1 MAHVEAG
8 TVAPGGAADPAGC
21 FHCGLPVPPGSAF
34 RFETEEGARDFCCA
48 GCEAVSTAIS
58 GLGLDEYYRLR
69 REAPARP
76 EPPPANLATFDEP
89 AVRERFVSPC
99 GEGGLVEAQL
109 LIEGLRCAACAW
121 LVEQTL
127 ARVPGVK
134 AVQVQYATRRAI
146 VRWDSGVAPPSALLG
161 AVARIGYGAWPYDED
176 RLALVE
182 STERRALL
190 RRLWVAGLGMMQ
202 VMMYAVPT
210 YIAGDGEIALDVASL
225 MRWAGLVLTL
235 PVLLYSAGPMFRG
248 ALRDLRERHLGM
260 DVPVALG
267 LAVAFVGSAWNTVAG
282 SGEVYFDSVTM
293 FVFLLLGARYLEMAA
308 RGRAGEA
315 LLPLARLVPQSA
327 HRLQGGGAITIAA
340 AALVPGDRILVR
352 PGETLP
358 ADGELESPQATLD
371 EAWMTG
377 ESRPVVHAAGDML
390 LGGAVNAGSPLV
402 MTVHRVGDATS
413 ISSIHR
419 LMERALGERPRW
431 AAAAQRAVPPFIAG
445 VLLAAIASFLA
456 WLAIDPARAPWI
468 AVSVLIVTCP
478 CALALAAPAA
488 VTLAAGAFANRRVV
502 VARLDAIESLAG
514 VTDVV
519 FDKTG
524 TLTAG
529 RAVLAETFAFH
540 HGNAPAMLALAAAL
554 SRASSH
560 PLDAAIVEAADGM
573 ESPMATRHAAF
584 PGEGMEALVDGSRVR
599 LGRAEFA
606 GALHGLTVPLA
617 FIGANDPVAWLAD
630 ESGWLAAFRFTD
642 RMRIDARRAVDGL
655 RAKGVQVHL
664 LSGDARNVV
673 RRLARELGI
682 ERWEAEATP
691 GAKLAYVRAL
701 QSVGARVAMVGDGIN
716 DAPVLAQADVSL
728 AMGSGADVARM
739 RADMVL
745 LADSPEDVCGAIAT
759 ARKTRRIVRENL
771 AWALAYNAI
780 AIPLAVAGLVTPL
793 AAGIGMSVSSLAV
806 VANAMRVRG

>member
-1 MAHVEAG
+1 
-8 TVAPGGAADPAGC
+8 
-21 FHCGLPVPPGSAF
+21 
-34 RFETEEGARDFCCA
+34 
-48 GCEAVSTAIS
+48 
-58 GLGLDEYYRLR
+58 
-69 REAPARP
+69 
-76 EPPPANLATFDEP
+76 
-89 AVRERFVSPC
+89 
-99 GEGGLVEAQL
+99 
-109 LIEGLRCAACAW
+109 
-121 LVEQTL
+121 
-127 ARVPGVK
+127 
-134 AVQVQYATRRAI
+134 
-146 VRWDSGVAPPSALLG
+146 
-161 AVARIGYGAWPYDED
+161 
-176 RLALVE
+176 
-182 STERRALL
+182 
-190 RRLWVAGLGMMQ
+190 MMQ

-210 YIAGDGEIALDVASL
+210 YLAGEGEIGADSASL
-225 MRWAGLVLTL
+225 LRWAGLVLTL
-235 PVLLYSAGPMFRG
+235 PVLIYSAGPMFRG
-248 ALRDLRERHLGM
+248 AWRDLRERHLGM

-267 LAVAFVGSAWNTVAG
+267 LAVAFLGSAWNTLAG

-308 RGRAGEA
+308 RGRAGQA
-315 LLPLARLVPQSA
+315 LLPLARLVPQAA
-327 HRLQGGGAITIAA
+327 HRLDRPGSLESTQVPATGLA
-340 AALVPGDRILVR
+340 PGDRVLVR

-358 ADGELESPQATLD
+358 ADGELESAQATLD

-377 ESRPVVHAAGDML
+377 ESRPVVHAAGDVL
-390 LGGAVNAGSPLV
+390 LGGAVNAGSALV
-402 MTVHRVGDATS
+402 MRVQRVGEATS

-445 VLLAAIASFLA
+445 VLIAALAAFLA

-488 VTLAAGAFANRRVV
+488 VTLAAGAFARRRVV
-502 VARLDAIESLAG
+502 VARLDAVEALAG

-540 HGNAPAMLALAAAL
+540 HGNAPRMLALAASL
-554 SRASSH
+554 SRGSSH
-560 PLDAAIVEAADGM
+560 PLDAAILEAACGM
-573 ESPMATRHAAF
+573 EAPPATRHASF
-584 PGEGMEALVDGSRVR
+584 PGEGVEAMVDGARLR

-606 GALHGLTVPLA
+606 GALHGMSVPLA
-617 FIGANDPVAWLAD
+617 FIGARDPVAWLAD

-642 RMRIDARRAVDGL
+642 RMRVDAQPALDRL
-655 RAKGVQVHL
+655 RAQGVHVHL
-664 LSGDARNVV
+664 LSGDSRDVV
-673 RRLARELGI
+673 RRLALELGI

-691 GAKLAYVRAL
+691 AAKRAYVRAL

-745 LADSPEDVCGAIAT
+745 LADSPGDVAGALAL
-759 ARKTRRIVRENL
+759 ARKTRRIVRQNL
-771 AWALAYNAI
+771 GWALAYNAI

-793 AAGIGMSVSSLAV
+793 AAGIGMSASSLVV
-806 VANAMRVRG
+806 VANALRLRG